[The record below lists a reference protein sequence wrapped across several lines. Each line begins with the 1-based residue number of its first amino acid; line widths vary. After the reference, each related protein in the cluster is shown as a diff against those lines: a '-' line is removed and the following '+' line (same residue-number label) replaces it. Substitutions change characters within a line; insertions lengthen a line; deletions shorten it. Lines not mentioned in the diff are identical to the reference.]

1 MYSVNLN
8 KKFFLLLLFLGF
20 SIYFGL
26 FAGDK
31 LDFSNENDIAVFF
44 NFRLSRVLLGFFAGT
59 ILALGGLSF
68 QTIFQ
73 NELASP
79 YTLGIASGA
88 SLGAA
93 FFIKFQ
99 PAFRIPY
106 FSWEFVGAFSG
117 ALLSLIFIKS
127 VFAIKR
133 SDSRFTILLAGI
145 AFNFICTSMIMVL
158 QYIGDITHSF
168 KLARW
173 TMGSLDLL
181 DMEPV
186 LKMFPFFIIV
196 IYVVFSYSRELDI
209 MLYGNELAHTKG
221 VDVAKIEN
229 RFFILISI
237 AVGAVVSICG
247 PIGFIGL
254 MVPHILRLVFGY
266 KHNILGIASIIGGGA
281 FLVFCDALSRS
292 LFSTNQ
298 IPVGIVT
305 SLLGA
310 TFFLYML
317 LKK

>member
-1 MYSVNLN
+1 MI
-8 KKFFLLLLFLGF
+8 
-20 SIYFGL
+20 SIYYGL
-26 FAGDK
+26 FAGES
-31 LDFSNENDIAVFF
+31 LDLSSKNDMTVFI

-99 PAFRIPY
+99 PSFNIPF
-106 FSWEFVGAFSG
+106 FSWEFAGAFSG
-117 ALLSLIFIKS
+117 AILSLVFIKT
-127 VFAIKR
+127 VFAVKR
-133 SDSRFTILLAGI
+133 SDSRFTMLLAGI

-186 LKMFPFFIIV
+186 LKMLPFFFISY
-196 IYVVFSYSRELDI
+196 IY
-209 MLYGNELAHTKG
+209 
-221 VDVAKIEN
+221 
-229 RFFILISI
+229 
-237 AVGAVVSICG
+237 C
-247 PIGFIGL
+247 
-254 MVPHILRLVFGY
+254 
-266 KHNILGIASIIGGGA
+266 
-281 FLVFCDALSRS
+281 
-292 LFSTNQ
+292 
-298 IPVGIVT
+298 
-305 SLLGA
+305 
-310 TFFLYML
+310 FFLCQRIRYNTL
-317 LKK
+317 WK